1 MATRRKRSNSGEPTV
16 AHLTVVLEQN
26 QAQFKA
32 FGEALTALGRRMDAR
47 FDQVDARFE
56 RLDLELAL
64 VKVAVLENARDTKNK
79 VDRDEVLAIVHDA
92 GS

>member
-32 FGEALTALGRRMDAR
+32 FGEALTALG
-47 FDQVDARFE
+47 
-56 RLDLELAL
+56 L

-79 VDRDEVLAIVHDA
+79 VNRDEVLAIVHGT